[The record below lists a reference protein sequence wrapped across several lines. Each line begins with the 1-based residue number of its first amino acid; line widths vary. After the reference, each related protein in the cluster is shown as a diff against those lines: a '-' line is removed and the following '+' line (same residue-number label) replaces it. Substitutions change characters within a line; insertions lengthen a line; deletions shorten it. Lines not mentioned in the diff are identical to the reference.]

1 MTELWKDI
9 KGYEGYYQVSN
20 LGNVRSLEREIIKG
34 DTFQVRKAKIKTQ
47 WLSPDGYPQV
57 KLSKENKD
65 KNISVHI
72 LVAEA
77 FIPKKDDHQV
87 YEVNHKDANRANN
100 NVDNLE
106 WVTHKENIKYAAQLG
121 HMKHYGKDNP
131 NYGNK
136 TLKKKFEEHP
146 ELKMLLARKGKQNGR
161 AVPIIIRDTRTGMTK
176 EFGYIREAAQY
187 FIDNRITLRDKVPT
201 VNYLGNILKE
211 YMTKGKL
218 YCGYE
223 IKYA

>member
-1 MTELWKDI
+1 MTEIWKDI
-9 KGYEGYYQVSN
+9 KDYEGYYQVSN

-34 DTFQVRKAKIKTQ
+34 DTFQVRKAKIKGQ

-57 KLSKENKD
+57 KLSKDNKD

-77 FIPKKDDHQV
+77 FIPKRNDGQI
-87 YEVNHKDANRANN
+87 YEVNHKDTNRANN
-100 NVDNLE
+100 NADNLE
-106 WVTHKENIKYAAQLG
+106 WVTHADNIKYAAKLG

-131 NYGNK
+131 NYGNQ
-136 TLKKKFEEHP
+136 TLKKRFEEHP
-146 ELKMLLARKGKQNGR
+146 ELRKMLARKGATNGR
-161 AVPIIIRDTRTGMTK
+161 AVPIMIKNIETGTTK

-187 FIDNRITLRDKVPT
+187 FIDNKITIRNKIP
-201 VNYLGNILKE
+201 NINSLANKLKE
-211 YMTKGKL
+211 CIAKGKT

-223 IKYA
+223 IVYA